1 MIIYRVRKLHA
12 SGCRWIMSHTTPV
25 SPVPD
30 GLVAALTSA
39 NGCRASAPNL
49 GVSRVAPHP
58 AASRAQIWLLT
69 RDTALRVTA
78 SVSGLLRD
86 STHVRQARSRRLP
99 RARE

>member
-1 MIIYRVRKLHA
+1 
-12 SGCRWIMSHTTPV
+12 
-25 SPVPD
+25 
-30 GLVAALTSA
+30 VAALTSA

-58 AASRAQIWLLT
+58 AASRAQIRAQIWLLT
-69 RDTALRVTA
+69 RDIAVRVTA

-99 RARE
+99 RSPGVTVTSHS